1 MRIYAVAD
9 IHAREERLRRIRDT
23 VARALPDVLVIA
35 GDLCQ
40 FRRPE
45 RILDLFDELPV
56 PILAVRGNTD
66 PARIEELFDIY
77 PNINGLHLKRVE
89 MDGVPFVGA
98 SGTVPLP
105 LASRMSWHDSAV
117 AQRLAELA
125 NADTVLVA
133 HPPPYGI
140 LDVVL
145 GRFHAGCRA
154 LRRLIDSAAP
164 QLVLCGHI
172 HEQAGVVVLERTV
185 VVNCSLGKGGG
196 GALVE
201 ITPGERPRVQMV

>member
-23 VARALPDVLVIA
+23 VARVLPDVLVIA
-35 GDLCQ
+35 GDICQ
-40 FRRPE
+40 FRKPE
-45 RILDLFDELPV
+45 RVLDLFDELPV

-89 MDGVPFVGA
+89 MGGVSFVGA

-105 LASRMSWHDSAV
+105 LASRMAWHDSAV
-117 AQRLAELA
+117 AQRLGKLTTTE
-125 NADTVLVA
+125 TVLVA

-140 LDVVL
+140 LDAVL

-154 LRRLIDSAAP
+154 LRRLIDSATP
-164 QLVLCGHI
+164 QLLLCGHI
-172 HEQAGVVVLERTV
+172 HEQAGLVFLERTV

-201 ITPGERPRVQMV
+201 ITPGERPRVRLL